1 MRARILVGAT
11 LSAYDGVPHPETEAA
26 MPDPVPVEHDQS
38 PHGGLF
44 PGSDGIL
51 AGRFHIEARLG
62 AGGMGEVFRARD
74 TTLRR
79 LVAIKRTQ
87 RAATEADR
95 KRFLHEGQRA
105 SALNHPGIAAIY
117 DVFTESG
124 EVYLVME
131 YIEGETLRS
140 RLTRPISPDEFCRI
154 ASESAA
160 ALAAAHDKGILHRD
174 IKPENIMLANSG
186 AHPGQVKLLDFG
198 LAQQA
203 TDDTGL
209 LETATMLT
217 VAGMLSGT
225 PQYMAPEI
233 LNGEPADR
241 RSDIFAL
248 GVVMYEMLSGHH
260 PFAAPTPTAMI
271 GQVLHQPPRPLD
283 QTVPAPYAAVVA
295 RALAKS
301 PPDRYQTA
309 HEIVYDLHH
318 TDQVRSQPAAT
329 VSIPPTPAPS
339 KKRSNRNLLWAV
351 FGVASAL
358 IFSWSD
364 HFLEKSSAP
373 PAKSASVNAPAAV
386 VAGTLAVLPPTV
398 ADAKDT
404 KLATFGRGLAESLAQ
419 RLSDLSVNHDISV
432 LTASQL
438 QDRKATTLADA
449 ARELGATSALGI
461 RLTRDGDL
469 VHAAYTVSQPD
480 KSSTQSHTLASGT
493 VTAPVSDMFSIENQL
508 ATATATAL
516 KIPLRTEEQRAL
528 AAHGTTFPEAYQYFL
543 QGRGY
548 LLEAFTPAT
557 FKSAQTMFKEAL
569 RIDPNYGAA
578 KAGLGESWLY
588 AFNNHQETAD
598 IEHARKACSDAV
610 ALGNAGADGHIC
622 LGTLAQETGKPA
634 DAIIEFQRALQ
645 LEPANDRASIGLAK
659 AYEKLNQPDKAEATY
674 KQAIAL
680 RPNYWRGYD
689 QLGGFYFR
697 TADYPRAEQMFHA
710 ATEKDPQSFR
720 SYSNLAAVLIAQEKD
735 ADAVEALKKSI
746 SLHPTAEAYG
756 NLALTLFR
764 LRRFDEAAEQSRRSI
779 QLAPDAYENWSALG
793 DAEYYGGHRADAM
806 KSYKKA
812 VEIASAQLKSSPND
826 SSILGDLAGMYSM
839 LGDAPQAID
848 LINRALAINHTDN
861 GLMFNAAELYNQLH
875 QTGPALEWL
884 GKALQ
889 AGFPPSMVAKTA
901 ALDNLHANPR
911 YQQLM
916 QSAQHQH

>member
-1 MRARILVGAT
+1 
-11 LSAYDGVPHPETEAA
+11 
-26 MPDPVPVEHDQS
+26 MPDPAPLERDLS
-38 PHGGLF
+38 PGAGPF
-44 PGSDGIL
+44 PGADGVL
-51 AGRFHIEARLG
+51 AGRFHMEARLG

-74 TTLRR
+74 ATLRR

-87 RAATEADR
+87 RAATDADR

-117 DVFTESG
+117 DVFTEGG
-124 EVYLVME
+124 EAYLVME

-140 RLTRPISPDEFCRI
+140 RLSRPTSHDEFRRI
-154 ASESAA
+154 SSESAA

-174 IKPENIMLANSG
+174 IKPENNMLSSSG
-186 AHPGQVKLLDFG
+186 AHSGQVKLLDFG

-203 TDDTGL
+203 TDETGL

-217 VAGMLSGT
+217 VAGMLAGT

-271 GQVLHQPPRPLD
+271 GQVLHQPPRPLAP
-283 QTVPAPYAAVVA
+283 TVPPAYAAIVT
-295 RALAKS
+295 RALAKQ
-301 PPDRYQTA
+301 PADRYQTA
-309 HEIVYDLHH
+309 HEIVFDLQHL
-318 TDQVRSQPAAT
+318 DSVRSPAASP
-329 VSIPPTPAPS
+329 SISTPVP
-339 KKRSNRNLLWAV
+339 
-351 FGVASAL
+351 
-358 IFSWSD
+358 
-364 HFLEKSSAP
+364 SAP
-373 PAKSASVNAPAAV
+373 PRRRNTRLLALVCLVLTIAAAIIAASVVYLRRHHHPQAATTASSAAPV
-386 VAGTLAVLPPTV
+386 IAGTLAVLPPAV
-398 ADAKDT
+398 SDASDT

-419 RLSDLSVNHDISV
+419 RLSDLSVNHDIAV
-432 LTASQL
+432 LTARQL
-438 QDRKATTLADA
+438 QDRKATTLAGA
-449 ARELGATSALGI
+449 AKELGATSALAI

-480 KSSTQSHTLASGT
+480 KSGTQPRTLASGT

-516 KIPLRTEEQRAL
+516 NIPLRTEEQRAL

-548 LLEAFTPAT
+548 LLEAFTPQT

-578 KAGLGESWLY
+578 KAGIGESWLY
-588 AFNNHQETAD
+588 AYDNDHKPADVEQALTAC
-598 IEHARKACSDAV
+598 EDAV
-610 ALGNAGADGHIC
+610 TLGNAGADGHIC
-622 LGTLAQETGKPA
+622 LGRLADQTGKA
-634 DAIIEFQRALQ
+634 AEAVTEYQNALQ

-659 AYEKLNQPDKAEATY
+659 AYEKLNQPEKAETIY
-674 KQAIAL
+674 KQAIDL

-697 TADYPRAEQMFHA
+697 TADYPRAEKMFRI

-720 SYSNLAAVLIAQEKD
+720 SYSNLAAALSAQAKD
-735 ADAVEALKKSI
+735 TEAVEALKKSI
-746 SLHPTAEAYG
+746 ALHPTNDAYY
-756 NLALTLFR
+756 NLGAALLK
-764 LRRFDEAAEQSRRSI
+764 LRRYDESADAFRRAVQITAEDYSG
-779 QLAPDAYENWSALG
+779 WSGLG
-793 DAEYYGGHRADAM
+793 DAEYYGGHRPEAM
-806 KSYKKA
+806 TAYRKGIELA
-812 VEIASAQLKSSPND
+812 TGRLKESPND
-826 SSILGDLAGMYSM
+826 SGVLGDLAGMYSM
-839 LGDAPQAID
+839 VGDAPKAID
-848 LINRALAINHTDN
+848 FINRALTINHTDP
-861 GLMFNAAELYNQLH
+861 GLMFGAAEVYNQLQ

-889 AGFPPSMVAKTA
+889 AGYPRSVVATA
-901 ALDNLHANPR
+901 EALDNLHSNPR
-911 YQQLM
+911 YQQLLEST
-916 QSAQHQH
+916 QRKP

>member
-1 MRARILVGAT
+1 V
-11 LSAYDGVPHPETEAA
+11 
-26 MPDPVPVEHDQS
+26 
-38 PHGGLF
+38 
-44 PGSDGIL
+44 L

-62 AGGMGEVFRARD
+62 AGGMGEVYRARD

-117 DVFTESG
+117 DVFTDAG

-131 YIEGETLRS
+131 YIEGETLRA
-140 RLTRPISPDEFCRI
+140 RLARPISESEFRRI
-154 ASESAA
+154 ATESAA

-174 IKPENIMLANSG
+174 IKPENIMLTNAG
-186 AHPGQVKLLDFG
+186 THPGQVKLLDFG

-203 TDDTGL
+203 ADDTGL

-217 VAGMLSGT
+217 IAGMVAGT

-248 GVVMYEMLSGHH
+248 GVVLYEMLSGHH

-283 QTVPAPYAAVVA
+283 PSVPPPYATIVN

-301 PPDRYQTA
+301 PTDRYQTA
-309 HEIVYDLHH
+309 HEIVYDLNH
-318 TDQVRSQPAAT
+318 TDQVHSLPVAAVPSVAPPAARSSRSRT
-329 VSIPPTPAPS
+329 GLLYAIIGVTAGVIIPVSMHLLQ
-339 KKRSNRNLLWAV
+339 NR
-351 FGVASAL
+351 
-358 IFSWSD
+358 
-364 HFLEKSSAP
+364 SAP
-373 PAKSASVNAPAAV
+373 PATPASAPAAV

-419 RLSDLSVNHDISV
+419 RLSDLSVNHDVAV
-432 LTASQL
+432 LSARQL
-438 QDRKATTLADA
+438 QDKKVTTLTDA
-449 ARELGATSALGI
+449 AREVGATSALELK
-461 RLTRDGDL
+461 LTRDGDL
-469 VHAAYTVSQPD
+469 VHAAYTISQPD
-480 KSSTQSHTLASGT
+480 KSAPQPAGHPAPEHVLASGT

-516 KIPLRTEEQRAL
+516 NIPLRSEEQRAL
-528 AAHGTTFPEAYQYFL
+528 ADHGTTFPEAYQYFL

-548 LLEAFTPAT
+548 LLEAFTPES

-588 AFNNHQETAD
+588 AYDNTHQTAD
-598 IEHARKACSDAV
+598 IEEARKACNDAV
-610 ALGNAGADGHIC
+610 LLGNAGADGHIC
-622 LGTLAQETGKPA
+622 LGRLAEQSGKA
-634 DAIIEFQRALQ
+634 AEAVTEYQKALQ
-645 LEPANDRASIGLAK
+645 LEPANDGASIGLAK
-659 AYEKLNQPDKAEATY
+659 SYEKLNQPDRAEAVY

-680 RPNYWRGYD
+680 RPSYWRGYD

-697 TADYPRAEQMFHA
+697 TADYAKAEQMFRT
-710 ATEKDPQSFR
+710 ATERDPQNFR
-720 SYSNLAAVLIAQEKD
+720 SYSNLAAALVAAGKD
-735 ADAVEALKKSI
+735 SDAVEALKKSI
-746 SLHPTAEAYG
+746 ALHPTANAYS
-756 NLALTLFR
+756 NLGTTLFK
-764 LRRFDEAAEQSRRSI
+764 LRRFDEGAEQFRRSL
-779 QLAPDAYENWSALG
+779 QLAPDEYARWSALG
-793 DAEYYGGHRADAM
+793 DAEYYGGHHAQSMSD
-806 KSYKKA
+806 YKRG
-812 VEIASAQLKSSPND
+812 VELATAQLKASPD
-826 SSILGDLAGMYSM
+826 DASILGDMAGMYSM
-839 LGDAPQAID
+839 LRDKSQAVD
-848 LINRALAINHTDN
+848 FMNRALTIDHTSN
-861 GLMFNAAELYNQLH
+861 ELMFDAALLYNQLQ

-884 GKALQ
+884 DKALA
-889 AGFPPSMVAKTA
+889 AGYPRSVAA
-901 ALDNLHANPR
+901 AAPALDNLRSNPR

-916 QSAQHQH
+916 QSTQHQP

>member
-1 MRARILVGAT
+1 MQDPAPLERDESPRA
-11 LSAYDGVPHPETEAA
+11 
-26 MPDPVPVEHDQS
+26 
-38 PHGGLF
+38 GLF
-44 PGSDGIL
+44 PGADGVL

-74 TTLRR
+74 TALRR

-87 RAATEADR
+87 RAATDADR

-117 DVFTESG
+117 DVFTEGG

-140 RLTRPISPDEFCRI
+140 RLTRPISPDEFRRI

-186 AHPGQVKLLDFG
+186 AHPGPGNQSQVKLLDFG

-203 TDDTGL
+203 ADDTGL

-217 VAGMLSGT
+217 VAGMLAGT
-225 PQYMAPEI
+225 PQYMAPEV

-271 GQVLHQPPRPLD
+271 GQVLHQPPRPLPA
-283 QTVPAPYAAVVA
+283 TVPASDAAIVT

-301 PPDRYQTA
+301 PADRYQTA
-309 HEIVYDLHH
+309 HEIVYDLNH
-318 TDQVRSQPAAT
+318 TDQIHSRSAVPATPAA
-329 VSIPPTPAPS
+329 A
-339 KKRSNRNLLWAV
+339 A
-351 FGVASAL
+351 ASAPRSRNSAIAFAVVVL
-358 IFSWSD
+358 AIVITSVAYLV
-364 HFLEKSSAP
+364 HRRHAP
-373 PAKSASVNAPAAV
+373 PAITASAPTPV

-398 ADAKDT
+398 ADASDT

-419 RLSDLSVNHDISV
+419 RLSDLSVNHDIAVVS
-432 LTASQL
+432 ARQL
-438 QDRKATTLADA
+438 QDRKAATLADA
-449 ARELGATSALGI
+449 ARELGATSALAI

-469 VHAAYTVSQPD
+469 VHAAYAVSQPD
-480 KSSTQSHTLASGT
+480 KSAPHAPDRTLTSGT

-516 KIPLRTEEQRAL
+516 NIPLRTEEQRAL

-548 LLEAFTPAT
+548 LLEAFTPET

-569 RIDPNYGAA
+569 RIDPSYGAA

-588 AFNNHQETAD
+588 AYDNNHQLVALD
-598 IEHARKACSDAV
+598 QARKACNDAV

-622 LGTLAQETGKPA
+622 LGRLAQEIGKQA
-634 DAIIEFQRALQ
+634 DAASEFQKALQ
-645 LEPANDRASIGLAK
+645 LEPANDGAAIRLAK
-659 AYEKLNQPDKAEATY
+659 AYEALNQPEKAEAVY

-689 QLGGFYFR
+689 MLGGFYFN
-697 TADYPRAEQMFHA
+697 TADYPRAEQMYRI

-720 SYSNLAAVLIAQEKD
+720 SYSNLAVTLSVQEKETE
-735 ADAVEALKKSI
+735 AIEALKKSI
-746 SLHPTAEAYG
+746 ALHPTADAYA
-756 NLALTLFR
+756 NLGGTLFK
-764 LRRFDEAAEQSRRSI
+764 LRRFHEAADEYRRALS
-779 QLAPDAYENWSALG
+779 LAPDAYSNWSGLG
-793 DAEYYGGHRADAM
+793 DAEYYGGQPERAMSD
-806 KSYKKA
+806 YKKA
-812 VEIASAQLKSSPND
+812 IELATPQLKASPND
-826 SSILGDLAGMYSM
+826 PGILGDVAGMYAM
-839 LGDAPQAID
+839 VGDVPHAID
-848 LINRALAINHTDN
+848 FMDRALAINHTDPE
-861 GLMFNAAELYNQLH
+861 LMFSATLLYNQLH

-884 GKALQ
+884 NKALT
-889 AGFPPSMVAKTA
+889 AGYSPSVVAKA
-901 ALDNLHANPR
+901 PALANLHTNPR

-916 QSAQHQH
+916 QSAQHQR

>member
-1 MRARILVGAT
+1 MQDPAPLERDVSPRA
-11 LSAYDGVPHPETEAA
+11 
-26 MPDPVPVEHDQS
+26 
-38 PHGGLF
+38 GLF
-44 PGSDGIL
+44 PGVDGVL

-62 AGGMGEVFRARD
+62 AGGMGEVYRARD

-87 RAATEADR
+87 HTASEADR

-117 DVFTESG
+117 DVFTDAG

-140 RLTRPISPDEFCRI
+140 RLKRPISQPEFRRI
-154 ASESAA
+154 ALESAA

-174 IKPENIMLANSG
+174 IKPENIMLTNSG
-186 AHPGQVKLLDFG
+186 THPGQVKLLDFG

-209 LETATMLT
+209 AETATMLT
-217 VAGMLSGT
+217 VAGMLAGT
-225 PQYMAPEI
+225 PQYMAPEV

-248 GVVMYEMLSGHH
+248 GVVCYEMLSGHH

-283 QTVPAPYAAVVA
+283 PTIPAPYAAIVN
-295 RALAKS
+295 RALAKQLA
-301 PPDRYQTA
+301 DRYQTA
-309 HEIVYDLHH
+309 HEIVYDLNHPEFISPDLARPPSAIVAG
-318 TDQVRSQPAAT
+318 TTVPPPATRKRRGTIIAIAAIASAI
-329 VSIPPTPAPS
+329 VIASVAYFVQRRHAPPGS
-339 KKRSNRNLLWAV
+339 
-351 FGVASAL
+351 VASA
-358 IFSWSD
+358 
-364 HFLEKSSAP
+364 P
-373 PAKSASVNAPAAV
+373 TAV
-386 VAGTLAVLPPTV
+386 VAGTLAVLPPIV

-404 KLATFGRGLAESLAQ
+404 QLATFGRGLAESLAQ
-419 RLSDLSVNHDISV
+419 RLSDLSVNHDIAVIS
-432 LTASQL
+432 ARQL
-438 QDRKATTLADA
+438 QDKKVTSLTDA
-449 ARELGATSALGI
+449 AREVGATSALTLT
-461 RLTRDGDL
+461 LTRDGDL

-480 KSSTQSHTLASGT
+480 KSAPQPRVLASGT

-516 KIPLRTEEQRAL
+516 NIPLRTDEQRAL
-528 AAHGTTFPEAYQYFL
+528 ANHGTTFPEAYQYFL

-548 LLEAFTPAT
+548 LLEAFTPES

-588 AFNNHQETAD
+588 ASENDHKPAD
-598 IEHARKACSDAV
+598 IDQARKACNDAV
-610 ALGNAGADGHIC
+610 ALGNAGAEGHIC
-622 LGTLAQETGKPA
+622 LARLAQETGKFA
-634 DAIIEFQRALQ
+634 DAVTEFQKALQ
-645 LEPANDRASIGLAK
+645 LEPANDVASFGLAK
-659 AYEKLNQPDKAEATY
+659 AYEKLNQPEKTEAVY

-689 QLGGFYFR
+689 MLGGFYFHI
-697 TADYPRAEQMFHA
+697 ADYAKAEQMFHT

-720 SYSNLAAVLIAQEKD
+720 SISNLAAALVAQGKD
-735 ADAVEALKKSI
+735 ADAVEALKKSLA
-746 SLHPTAEAYG
+746 LHPTADAYG
-756 NLALTLFR
+756 NLGVTLFR
-764 LRRFDEAAEQSRRSI
+764 LRRFDEAAEQFRRSI
-779 QLAPDAYENWSALG
+779 QFAPGAYDKWSSLG
-793 DAEYYGGHRADAM
+793 DAEYYGGHRGDAM
-806 KSYKKA
+806 NSYKKA
-812 VEIASAQLKSSPND
+812 IELASAQLKASPND
-826 SSILGDLAGMYSM
+826 ANVLGDMGEMYSM
-839 LGDAPQAID
+839 LGDAPRAID
-848 LINRALAINHTDN
+848 FMNRALAINHTDN
-861 GLMFNAAELYNQLH
+861 GLMFNAAQIYNQLQ

-889 AGFPPSMVAKTA
+889 AGYPPSMVAKTA

-916 QSAQHQH
+916 QSAQHQP

>member
-1 MRARILVGAT
+1 MQDPAPLERDLSPRA
-11 LSAYDGVPHPETEAA
+11 
-26 MPDPVPVEHDQS
+26 
-38 PHGGLF
+38 GLF
-44 PGSDGIL
+44 PGVDGVL

-74 TTLRR
+74 TALRR

-87 RAATEADR
+87 RAATDADR

-117 DVFTESG
+117 DVFTEGG

-140 RLTRPISPDEFCRI
+140 RLTRPISPEEFHRI

-160 ALAAAHDKGILHRD
+160 ALAGAHDKGILHRD

-209 LETATMLT
+209 LETATALT
-217 VAGMLSGT
+217 MAGMLAGT

-271 GQVLHQPPRPLD
+271 GQVLHQPPRPLGPA
-283 QTVPAPYAAVVA
+283 VPAPYAAIVN
-295 RALAKS
+295 RALAKQ
-301 PPDRYQTA
+301 PADRYQTA
-309 HEIVYDLHH
+309 HEIVFDLNHQ
-318 TDQVRSQPAAT
+318 DSIRPQPPVVPAPAAAVAT
-329 VSIPPTPAPS
+329 IPHSRKPAIAVAAVAAAIVIVSVTYFV
-339 KKRSNRNLLWAV
+339 RHRL
-351 FGVASAL
+351 
-358 IFSWSD
+358 
-364 HFLEKSSAP
+364 AP
-373 PAKSASVNAPAAV
+373 PATNTSAPSAMI
-386 VAGTLAVLPPTV
+386 AGTLAVLPPTV
-398 ADAKDT
+398 ADASDT

-419 RLSDLSVNHDISV
+419 RLSDLSVNHDIAV
-432 LTASQL
+432 LTARQL

-449 ARELGATSALGI
+449 ARELGATSALAI
-461 RLTRDGDL
+461 HLTRDGDL
-469 VHAAYTVSQPD
+469 VHAAYTVAQPD
-480 KSSTQSHTLASGT
+480 KPNAQPRTLASGT

-516 KIPLRTEEQRAL
+516 NIPLRTEEQRAL
-528 AAHGTTFPEAYQYFL
+528 ATHGTTFPEAYQYFL

-548 LLEAFTPAT
+548 LLAAFTPET

-588 AFNNHQETAD
+588 AYENMHQTAD
-598 IEHARKACSDAV
+598 IEEARKACNDAV

-622 LGTLAQETGKPA
+622 LGRLADETGKA
-634 DAIIEFQRALQ
+634 VEAATEYQKALQ
-645 LEPANDRASIGLAK
+645 LEPANDRATIGLAK
-659 AYEKLNQPDKAEATY
+659 SYEKLNQPDKAEAVY

-697 TADYPRAEQMFHA
+697 TADYSKAEQMFRT

-720 SYSNLAAVLIAQEKD
+720 SYYNLGAALMSQEKD
-735 ADAVEALKKSI
+735 AEAIEVLKKSVAI
-746 SLHPTAEAYG
+746 RPTAGAYG
-756 NLALTLFR
+756 NLGVALFR
-764 LRRFDEAAEQSRRSI
+764 LRRFPEAAAEFRHSI
-779 QLAPDAYENWSALG
+779 QLSPDEYDKWASLG
-793 DAEYYGGHRADAM
+793 DAEYYGGNPTQALRE
-806 KSYKKA
+806 YRKA
-812 VEIASAQLKSSPND
+812 IELANVQLEASPND
-826 SSILGDLAGMYSM
+826 ASILGDLAASYSM
-839 LGDAPQAID
+839 LGDSSKALD
-848 LINRALAINHTDN
+848 FLNRSLAINHTDKE
-861 GLMFNAAELYNQLH
+861 LMFNAAVVYNQLH

-884 GKALQ
+884 AKALS
-889 AGFPPSMVAKTA
+889 AGYAPSVVAKAA
-901 ALDNLHANPR
+901 ALDNLHTNSR

-916 QSAQHQH
+916 QSSQHQP

>member
-1 MRARILVGAT
+1 MQDPAPLERDLSPRA
-11 LSAYDGVPHPETEAA
+11 E
-26 MPDPVPVEHDQS
+26 
-38 PHGGLF
+38 LF
-44 PGSDGIL
+44 PGVEGVL

-87 RAATEADR
+87 HAATESDR

-117 DVFTESG
+117 DVFTDGG

-131 YIEGETLRS
+131 YIEGETLRA
-140 RLTRPISPDEFCRI
+140 RLTRPISQPEFRRI
-154 ASESAA
+154 AIESAS

-174 IKPENIMLANSG
+174 IKPENIMLTSSG
-186 AHPGQVKLLDFG
+186 THPGQVKLLDFG

-203 TDDTGL
+203 IDETGL

-217 VAGMLSGT
+217 VAGMLAGT
-225 PQYMAPEI
+225 PQYMAPEV

-248 GVVMYEMLSGHH
+248 GVVFYEMLSGHH

-283 QTVPAPYAAVVA
+283 PSVPASHAAIVN

-301 PPDRYQTA
+301 PADRYQTA
-309 HEIVYDLHH
+309 HEIVHDLN
-318 TDQVRSQPAAT
+318 QPDLNHPDSARPGFTHPPSATGAGTTVDSSPAHNRRGRIIAIAAIAAAI
-329 VSIPPTPAPS
+329 VI
-339 KKRSNRNLLWAV
+339 
-351 FGVASAL
+351 
-358 IFSWSD
+358 
-364 HFLEKSSAP
+364 
-373 PAKSASVNAPAAV
+373 ASVTYLLHSRRAQPGTTASAPAAIT
-386 VAGTLAVLPPTV
+386 AGTLAVLPPTV
-398 ADAKDT
+398 ADAQDT
-404 KLATFGRGLAESLAQ
+404 KLATFGRGLQDSLAQ

-432 LTASQL
+432 VSARQL
-438 QDRKATTLADA
+438 QDRKATTLAQA
-449 ARELGATSALGI
+449 SKELGATSGLELK
-461 RLTRDGDL
+461 LTREGDL

-480 KSSTQSHTLASGT
+480 NSPNQPRVLASGT

-516 KIPLRTEEQRAL
+516 NIPLRTDEQRAL

-548 LLEAFTPAT
+548 LLEAFTPES

-588 AFNNHQETAD
+588 AFHANHQLAD
-598 IEHARKACSDAV
+598 IEQARKACNDAV
-610 ALGNAGADGHIC
+610 MLGNAGADGHIC
-622 LGTLAQETGKPA
+622 LGRLAQETGKPA
-634 DAIIEFQRALQ
+634 EATSEFQKALQ
-645 LEPANDRASIGLAK
+645 LEPANDDASLGLAK
-659 AYEKLNQPDKAEATY
+659 AYEKLNQPEKAEAAY
-674 KQAIAL
+674 KQAIDL

-689 QLGGFYFR
+689 QLGAFYFR
-697 TADYPRAEQMFHA
+697 TADYPKAEQMFRT

-720 SYSNLAAVLIAQEKD
+720 SYSNLAAALSFQEKD
-735 ADAVEALKKSI
+735 AEAVEALKKSI
-746 SLHPTAEAYG
+746 ALHPTADAYS
-756 NLALTLFR
+756 NLGVALFK
-764 LRRFDEAAEQSRRSI
+764 LRRFDESEAEFRRSI
-779 QLAPDAYENWSALG
+779 QLAPDAYGSWSALG
-793 DAEYYGGHRADAM
+793 DAEYYGGHREQARKA
-806 KSYKKA
+806 YARA
-812 VEIASAQLKSSPND
+812 VELATSQLKASPND
-826 SSILGDLAGMYSM
+826 ANILGDLANVYSM
-839 LGDAPQAID
+839 IGDSTKALD
-848 LINRALAINHTDN
+848 FLNRSLAINHTDKE
-861 GLMFNAAELYNQLH
+861 LMFIAANVYNQLQ

-884 GKALQ
+884 GKALA
-889 AGFPPSMVAKTA
+889 AGYSTSVVAKA
-901 ALDNLHANPR
+901 PALDNLHSNLR

-916 QSAQHQH
+916 QSAEHHP